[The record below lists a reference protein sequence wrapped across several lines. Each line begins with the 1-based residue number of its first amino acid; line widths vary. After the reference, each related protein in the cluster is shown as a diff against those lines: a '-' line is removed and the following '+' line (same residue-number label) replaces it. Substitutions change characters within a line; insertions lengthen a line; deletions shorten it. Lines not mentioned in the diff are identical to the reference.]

1 MNTESNKFRITTLT
15 PIAISSGEQI
25 DSFEYLIQGNY
36 FYRLKTDEILSYVIK
51 EVPQS
56 INKISEWIETK
67 DEKLN
72 NQSSSN
78 LKKKGTYKLNIFDF
92 ISNHLNRKDLEHTI
106 RQKIKEGKFIR
117 YKMPTNEP
125 NVSKLVNSHIKT
137 ADNKIYIPGTTIKGI
152 IRTAILNEYFYK
164 VFTDKEFA
172 SEKIEI
178 LDKLKSELR
187 ECKSQDNKKKKDAK
201 NFFEDEINEIFNYST
216 KEYDAKYDLMK
227 FVRVS
232 DTNCRLPEEVCEL
245 VLPKTLTAKGTA
257 QGQLNALEVIKK
269 GVSFDFT
276 IDFDIEFLRA
286 VEKSIDNKQER
297 DMFYSKLENLFGI
310 SKKNMNEL
318 SNSLIVEMFS
328 ENIMD
333 YLYNYLVGIE
343 KLDVGFYDRYP
354 KNSKKLIFPKIGD
367 KDIATKIGWGGG
379 FHSKTVL
386 FNILDEISQNN
397 GEIKKIYEEIF
408 DLFRIGQT
416 PGKNA
421 KPKKVDLHKF
431 PTSRKVSEINN
442 YYEHLGWIK
451 IEQLW

>member
-56 INKISEWIETK
+56 IHKISEWVETK

-328 ENIMD
+328 ENIMV

-354 KNSKKLIFPKIGD
+354 KNSKKLILPEIGD

-386 FNILDEISQNN
+386 FNILDDISQNN

-442 YYEHLGWIK
+442 YYEYLGWIK

>member
-56 INKISEWIETK
+56 IHKISEWVETK

-343 KLDVGFYDRYP
+343 KLDDG
-354 KNSKKLIFPKIGD
+354 
-367 KDIATKIGWGGG
+367 
-379 FHSKTVL
+379 
-386 FNILDEISQNN
+386 
-397 GEIKKIYEEIF
+397 
-408 DLFRIGQT
+408 
-416 PGKNA
+416 
-421 KPKKVDLHKF
+421 
-431 PTSRKVSEINN
+431 
-442 YYEHLGWIK
+442 
-451 IEQLW
+451 

>member
-1 MNTESNKFRITTLT
+1 MI
-15 PIAISSGEQI
+15 IS
-25 DSFEYLIQGNY
+25 
-36 FYRLKTDEILSYVIK
+36 KKEI
-51 EVPQS
+51 
-56 INKISEWIETK
+56 
-67 DEKLN
+67 
-72 NQSSSN
+72 
-78 LKKKGTYKLNIFDF
+78 
-92 ISNHLNRKDLEHTI
+92 
-106 RQKIKEGKFIR
+106 
-117 YKMPTNEP
+117 
-125 NVSKLVNSHIKT
+125 
-137 ADNKIYIPGTTIKGI
+137 
-152 IRTAILNEYFYK
+152 
-164 VFTDKEFA
+164 
-172 SEKIEI
+172 
-178 LDKLKSELR
+178 
-187 ECKSQDNKKKKDAK
+187 
-201 NFFEDEINEIFNYST
+201 
-216 KEYDAKYDLMK
+216 
-227 FVRVS
+227 
-232 DTNCRLPEEVCEL
+232 
-245 VLPKTLTAKGTA
+245 
-257 QGQLNALEVIKK
+257 
-269 GVSFDFT
+269 
-276 IDFDIEFLRA
+276 
-286 VEKSIDNKQER
+286 
-297 DMFYSKLENLFGI
+297 MFYSKLENLFGI

>member
-56 INKISEWIETK
+56 IHKISEWVETK

-286 VEKSIDNKQER
+286 VEKSIKNQQKYYRKLKKLFSITDDDLKQLNNE
-297 DMFYSKLENLFGI
+297 EI
-310 SKKNMNEL
+310 IKKVMN
-318 SNSLIVEMFS
+318 I
-328 ENIMD
+328 IMD
-333 YLYNYLVGIE
+333 YLYNYLDGIE

-354 KNSKKLIFPKIGD
+354 KNSKKLILPEIGD

-386 FNILDEISQNN
+386 FNILDDISQNN

-442 YYEHLGWIK
+442 YYEYLGWIK

>member
-56 INKISEWIETK
+56 IHKISEWVETK

-297 DMFYSKLENLFGI
+297 DN
-310 SKKNMNEL
+310 
-318 SNSLIVEMFS
+318 
-328 ENIMD
+328 
-333 YLYNYLVGIE
+333 
-343 KLDVGFYDRYP
+343 
-354 KNSKKLIFPKIGD
+354 
-367 KDIATKIGWGGG
+367 
-379 FHSKTVL
+379 VL
-386 FNILDEISQNN
+386 
-397 GEIKKIYEEIF
+397 
-408 DLFRIGQT
+408 
-416 PGKNA
+416 
-421 KPKKVDLHKF
+421 
-431 PTSRKVSEINN
+431 
-442 YYEHLGWIK
+442 
-451 IEQLW
+451 